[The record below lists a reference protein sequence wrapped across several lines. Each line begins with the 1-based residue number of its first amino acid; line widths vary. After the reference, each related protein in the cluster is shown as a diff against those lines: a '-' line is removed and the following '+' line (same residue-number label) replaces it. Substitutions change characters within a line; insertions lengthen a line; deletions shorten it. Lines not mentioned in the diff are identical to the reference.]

1 MKKFFAIYCF
11 SISIFVLSVVI
22 LKSEVEVGIVEKLG
36 NNIPLELQFTNEN
49 GKKVILK
56 DLITKPTILMF
67 VYYHCPGICSPL
79 LTGVSEVI
87 DRTNIV
93 PGKDYQ
99 LLTISFDHTESW
111 EKAKKWKEN
120 HLKALERPISS
131 DAWSFLVGDSL
142 SVKKITDAVG
152 FYFKPD
158 GKGDFIHGAAI
169 YSIAPD
175 GKIIRYLFGTEFSP
189 FDFKMAVLEAEKG
202 IPLPTVNR
210 LLKFCYSYDPQGR
223 KYMFNFTRVAG
234 TIILVVLSI
243 FFVFLVSKKKKS
255 KEVQNG

>member
-1 MKKFFAIYCF
+1 MKRFVFIACF
-11 SISIFVLSVVI
+11 SVCFLYVFT
-22 LKSEVEVGIVEKLG
+22 LKSEVEVGIIEKLG
-36 NNIPLELQFTNEN
+36 NKIPLELQFTNEN
-49 GKKVILK
+49 GKKVVLGDIIK
-56 DLITKPTILMF
+56 KPTILMF

-79 LTGVSEVI
+79 LTGISEVV
-87 DRTNIV
+87 DRADIV

-120 HLKALERPISS
+120 HLKALERPISPE
-131 DAWSFLVGDSL
+131 AWSFLVGDSI

-169 YSIAPD
+169 YSIALD

-210 LLKFCYSYDPQGR
+210 LLKFCFSYDPHGR
-223 KYMFNFTRVAG
+223 KYMFNVTRVVG
-234 TIILVVLSI
+234 TIMLIALS
-243 FFVFLVSKKKKS
+243 VFLIFLISKKKKS